1 MRRERG
7 GAAQER
13 ARDPCRDRERLV
25 DRQRRELHG
34 VVPQLEQRKRVARG
48 RAVEPVRGLRGHR
61 AEKPCGGGP
70 VETVEDERRQSG
82 AFEQRRLVRA
92 HPEEHGD
99 GIGDQPAHGEEHRLR
114 ARAVEPVRVVDHDE
128 QRLVLGVG
136 RQQAERRRPHREPVA
151 RVPGTEGERALE
163 RRSLRRRDR
172 RDRAEGRPQ
181 QLEQAG
187 ERDVR
192 LRLDPARAQD
202 AQVGRA
208 LDGGVEQR
216 RLPDPRLADEH
227 QHAARPHARA
237 GDEPGELLELPVAT
251 EQHARRRL
259 GAHLMR
265 WKRAAPS
272 FGAQPTK
279 EGTMATLEN
288 PTAIDG
294 AKLEA
299 FVFRAVDEVGATLNA
314 ALVVMGDKLG
324 LYRALAGAGP
334 LTPDEL
340 ASRTGTAE
348 RYVREWLNNQ
358 AAGGY
363 VEYDPETGR
372 YLLPPEQ
379 AMALTDESSPAYI
392 PGFFQIAI
400 GSVLDS
406 PRITEVVR
414 TGEGIGW
421 HDHVHD
427 VHEGCERF
435 FRPGYNANLIA
446 SWLPAL
452 DGVVEKLE
460 RGAKVA
466 DVGCGHG
473 ASTILMAQAFPN
485 STFVGSDYHDGSIAT
500 ARQRAEEAGVADRV
514 SFEVAPAASYSGTDY
529 DLVTM
534 FDCLHDM
541 GDPAGAA
548 RHVRETL
555 AADGTWMIVEPA
567 AGDRVEDNLNPVGR
581 AYYGFSTLLCTPASL
596 SQEVGLALGAQAGE
610 ARIRDV
616 VTSSGLT
623 RFRRA
628 AETPFNL
635 VFEARP

>member
-1 MRRERG
+1 
-7 GAAQER
+7 
-13 ARDPCRDRERLV
+13 
-25 DRQRRELHG
+25 
-34 VVPQLEQRKRVARG
+34 
-48 RAVEPVRGLRGHR
+48 
-61 AEKPCGGGP
+61 
-70 VETVEDERRQSG
+70 
-82 AFEQRRLVRA
+82 
-92 HPEEHGD
+92 
-99 GIGDQPAHGEEHRLR
+99 
-114 ARAVEPVRVVDHDE
+114 
-128 QRLVLGVG
+128 
-136 RQQAERRRPHREPVA
+136 
-151 RVPGTEGERALE
+151 
-163 RRSLRRRDR
+163 
-172 RDRAEGRPQ
+172 
-181 QLEQAG
+181 
-187 ERDVR
+187 
-192 LRLDPARAQD
+192 
-202 AQVGRA
+202 
-208 LDGGVEQR
+208 
-216 RLPDPRLADEH
+216 
-227 QHAARPHARA
+227 
-237 GDEPGELLELPVAT
+237 
-251 EQHARRRL
+251 
-259 GAHLMR
+259 
-265 WKRAAPS
+265 
-272 FGAQPTK
+272 
-279 EGTMATLEN
+279 MATLEE
-288 PTAIDG
+288 PVAIDG

-324 LYRALAGAGP
+324 LYRAMAGAGP
-334 LTPDEL
+334 LTPDEV
-340 ASRTGTAE
+340 AQRTSTAE

-363 VEYDPETGR
+363 VEYDPASGR
-372 YLLPPEQ
+372 YTLPPEQ
-379 AMALTDESSPAYI
+379 AMALTDEDSPAYI
-392 PGFFQIAI
+392 PGFFQIAL

-406 PRITEVVR
+406 PRITEVVK

-435 FRPGYNANLIA
+435 FRPGYNANLLA

-473 ASTILMAQAFPN
+473 ASTILLAKAFPN
-485 STFVGSDYHDGSIAT
+485 STFVGSDYHDGSIET
-500 ARQRAEEAGVADRV
+500 ARKRAAEAGVADRAT
-514 SFEVAPAASYSGTDY
+514 FEVAPAAGYSGTGY

-555 AADGTWMIVEPA
+555 APDGTWMIVEPA
-567 AGDRVEDNLNPVGR
+567 AGDRVEDNLNPIGR

-596 SQEVGLALGAQAGE
+596 SQDVGLALGAQAGE

-616 VTSSGLT
+616 VVSGGLT

-628 AETPFNL
+628 TETPFNL

>member
-1 MRRERG
+1 
-7 GAAQER
+7 
-13 ARDPCRDRERLV
+13 
-25 DRQRRELHG
+25 
-34 VVPQLEQRKRVARG
+34 
-48 RAVEPVRGLRGHR
+48 
-61 AEKPCGGGP
+61 
-70 VETVEDERRQSG
+70 
-82 AFEQRRLVRA
+82 
-92 HPEEHGD
+92 
-99 GIGDQPAHGEEHRLR
+99 
-114 ARAVEPVRVVDHDE
+114 
-128 QRLVLGVG
+128 
-136 RQQAERRRPHREPVA
+136 
-151 RVPGTEGERALE
+151 
-163 RRSLRRRDR
+163 
-172 RDRAEGRPQ
+172 
-181 QLEQAG
+181 
-187 ERDVR
+187 
-192 LRLDPARAQD
+192 
-202 AQVGRA
+202 
-208 LDGGVEQR
+208 
-216 RLPDPRLADEH
+216 
-227 QHAARPHARA
+227 
-237 GDEPGELLELPVAT
+237 
-251 EQHARRRL
+251 
-259 GAHLMR
+259 
-265 WKRAAPS
+265 
-272 FGAQPTK
+272 
-279 EGTMATLEN
+279 
-288 PTAIDG
+288 
-294 AKLEA
+294 
-299 FVFRAVDEVGATLNA
+299 
-314 ALVVMGDKLG
+314 MGDKLG

-334 LTPDEL
+334 LTPEEL
-340 ASRTGTAE
+340 AERTETNA
-348 RYVREWLNNQ
+348 RYVREWLCNQ

-363 VEYDPETGR
+363 VEYDPATGR
-372 YLLPPEQ
+372 YTLPPEQ
-379 AMALTDESSPAYI
+379 TAALTDEGSPAYL
-392 PGFFQIAI
+392 PGFFQLAI

-406 PRITEVVR
+406 PRITEAVR
-414 TGEGIGW
+414 SGEGVGW

-435 FRPGYNANLIA
+435 FRPGYNANLVS

-473 ASTILMAQAFPN
+473 ASTILMAKTYPS
-485 STFVGSDYHDGSIAT
+485 STFVGSDYHAGSIET
-500 ARQRAEEAGVADRV
+500 ARRRAEEAGVADRV
-514 SFEVAPAASYSGTDY
+514 TFEVTPAAGYSGSNY

-616 VTSSGLT
+616 VTAGGLS